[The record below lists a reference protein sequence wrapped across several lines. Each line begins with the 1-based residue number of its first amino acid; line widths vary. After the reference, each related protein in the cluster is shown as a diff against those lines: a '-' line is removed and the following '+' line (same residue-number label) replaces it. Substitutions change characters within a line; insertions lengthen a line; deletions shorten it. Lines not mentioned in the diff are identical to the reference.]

1 MIVKTILMAIK
12 TVVNRKNWLKKLTTT
27 MIREDSM
34 THDSMTRKIF
44 QGTHSRVQKEIELQ
58 ARTAIKRVQK
68 TIQRKVA

>member
-1 MIVKTILMAIK
+1 MIVKTIWRAIK

-34 THDSMTRKIF
+34 MHDSMARKIF

-58 ARTAIKRVQK
+58 ARIAIKWVQK
-68 TIQRKVA
+68 TIQRKIA